1 MPSLEEICETFDRGG
16 LFHEWLKGVEKHLLE
31 LLGEM
36 REPAEIARVLGISEK
51 AMLTLIYRMAQNG
64 SIRITEIR
72 PRDTK
77 ERRQKP

>member
-1 MPSLEEICETFDRGG
+1 
-16 LFHEWLKGVEKHLLE
+16 
-31 LLGEM
+31 M